1 MPEEK
6 ATKESC
12 NLEHL
17 LYMSVQSTV
26 NIVTTMHIFFP
37 DVMLLYMY
45 CLNVLRVSL
54 SWNMWAVIIMFQ

>member
-6 ATKESC
+6 ATRASC
-12 NLEHL
+12 NLKHL
-17 LYMSVQSTV
+17 MYMSVQWTV
-26 NIVTTMHIFFP
+26 NIITTMHIFFP

-54 SWNMWAVIIMFQ
+54 LRNM